1 MSAQAYVGT
10 MKRTFVQAVIHLLQ
24 SQYAMMGSDRIL
36 QLLAEDIQAL
46 VKQFYPQ
53 PDYLSSGWLLFTG
66 TKAEGGKA
74 YPGQPVS
81 DHQLVTISWPVCL
94 PEDTAALVQMPP
106 GKAGR
111 EAGRALLKR
120 RLIRLIEHGLSHPD
134 GPVLLT
140 LADLS
145 VMLGADIV
153 HLSQLLAEARKETG
167 RPLTT
172 VGYYFDLGMKPTHKA
187 VIVDLYEQGLDEVEI
202 AYRSQHAQS
211 SVGRYLRDYERVKLA
226 LQRQITPDQIAPL
239 TGLQPGV
246 VNAYVMLVGK
256 HHPELLPY
264 SQLTP
269 IGA

>member
-36 QLLAEDIQAL
+36 QLLAKDIQEL
-46 VKQFYPQ
+46 VEQFYPK
-53 PDYLSSGWLLFTG
+53 PDYLSSGWLVFTG

-94 PEDTAALVQMPP
+94 PEDTAALAQMPP
-106 GKAGR
+106 GKAGQ
-111 EAGRALLKR
+111 EARHALLKR
-120 RLIRLIEHGLSHPD
+120 RVMRLIEHGAAHPD

-145 VMLGADIV
+145 VLLGADIN
-153 HLSQLLAEARKETG
+153 HLSQLLAQARKETNQSL
-167 RPLTT
+167 PT

-187 VIVDLYEQGLDEVEI
+187 EIVDLYEQGLDEVEI
-202 AYRSQHAQS
+202 AHRSQHAQS

-226 LQRQITPDQIAPL
+226 LQRQFTPDQIAPL

-246 VNAYVMLVGK
+246 VGAYVKLVGE
-256 HHPELLPY
+256 HHPDLLAG
-264 SQLTP
+264 SQLP
-269 IGA
+269 NVGA

>member
-1 MSAQAYVGT
+1 MSGQAYVGT

-36 QLLAEDIQAL
+36 KLMAEDIQEL
-46 VKQFYPQ
+46 VEQFYPK
-53 PDYLSSGWLLFTG
+53 PDYLSSGWLVFTG

-94 PEDTAALVQMPP
+94 PEDSIALAQMPP
-106 GKAGR
+106 GKAGKQAR
-111 EAGRALLKR
+111 HSLIKQ
-120 RLIRLIEHGLSHPD
+120 RLIRLIQHGLSHPD

-153 HLSQLLAEARKETG
+153 YLSQLLAEARNETG
-167 RPLTT
+167 QPLLT

-187 VIVDLYEQGLDEVEI
+187 EIVDLYEQGLDEVEI
-202 AYRSQHAQS
+202 AHRSQHAQS

-226 LQRQITPDQIAPL
+226 LHRQIDPDQIAPL

-246 VNAYVMLVGK
+246 VNAYVKLIEKYHPDLLVC
-256 HHPELLPY
+256 
-264 SQLTP
+264 SQSSP

>member
-36 QLLAEDIQAL
+36 QLLAEDIQEL
-46 VKQFYPQ
+46 VQQFYPQ
-53 PDYLSSGWLLFTG
+53 PDYLSSGWLLLTG

-94 PEDTAALVQMPP
+94 PEDTAAMAQMPP
-106 GKAGR
+106 GKAGKDAR
-111 EAGRALLKR
+111 RSLLKR
-120 RLIRLIEHGLSHPD
+120 RVIRLIQHGAAHPD

-145 VMLGADIV
+145 VMLGVDTVA
-153 HLSQLLAEARKETG
+153 LSQLLTEARKETG
-167 RPLTT
+167 RPLLT

-187 VIVDLYEQGLDEVEI
+187 EIIDLYEQGLDEVEI

-211 SVGRYLRDYERVKLA
+211 SVGRYLRDYQRVKLA
-226 LQRQITPDQIAPL
+226 LQRQIAPDQIAPL
-239 TGLQPGV
+239 TGLQPAV

-256 HHPELLPY
+256 HHPDLLP
-264 SQLTP
+264 SSHLPP